1 METLKAQK
9 DQSDQEK
16 VLDQFIITI
25 ASKMEKWVDEKENVT
40 EMLDEQI
47 AELNSI
53 KRAVEDEEEFER
65 DREDSRRQ
73 ALASIDTNQNVE

>member
-1 METLKAQK
+1 MKKTLMETLKAQK

-40 EMLDEQI
+40 EMLDE
-47 AELNSI
+47 
-53 KRAVEDEEEFER
+53 
-65 DREDSRRQ
+65 
-73 ALASIDTNQNVE
+73 